1 MHLALGL
8 CYAVLLADG
17 TVVEF
22 RFLGN
27 AGPKG
32 QIVGESPS
40 GSGTQVDLL
49 QLLRGIKRIGKSS
62 APDCS
67 EITRWTRPASGT
79 RPVR

>member
-32 QIVGESPS
+32 QIVGESPP

-49 QLLRGIKRIGKSS
+49 QLLRGYKAYWEIKC
-62 APDCS
+62 P
-67 EITRWTRPASGT
+67 
-79 RPVR
+79 

>member
-49 QLLRGIKRIGKSS
+49 QLLSS
-62 APDCS
+62 SFADF
-67 EITRWTRPASGT
+67 EGVRERPGE
-79 RPVR
+79 